1 MSSHFIA
8 LICLLH
14 TPRQLTC
21 HQKRCPVHFT
31 PSSLRDALKSNVK
44 RWTLPSKTCFD
55 APSAQ
60 TPIIETEKLKSMIE
74 RLNSQQKSTVTAF
87 THHFTAISQQLF
99 RANFKH
105 GRAFLCHRL
114 LWVLIINT
122 ESTSI
127 LRQDTWELSTYPIV
141 FCKKSD
147 PLMQLSQRMS
157 IFYSNA
163 ACTNF
168 SRAAKGVRYSRPTL
182 SAASSPL

>member
-1 MSSHFIA
+1 MSSHFIV

-60 TPIIETEKLKSMIE
+60 TPFIETEKLKSMIE
-74 RLNSQQKSTVTAF
+74 RLNSQQK
-87 THHFTAISQQLF
+87 
-99 RANFKH
+99 K
-105 GRAFLCHRL
+105 
-114 LWVLIINT
+114 
-122 ESTSI
+122 
-127 LRQDTWELSTYPIV
+127 
-141 FCKKSD
+141 
-147 PLMQLSQRMS
+147 
-157 IFYSNA
+157 YSNCFYAPFHSHKSTALPCKFQARKGFFMPPIALGSDNKCKIHKHFKAGHVGTSHISHRILQEIRSAYPVITTDEHLLLRA

-168 SRAAKGVRYSRPTL
+168 SRAAKGVRYSRLTL